1 MHFSTVANFELT
13 RKIVEKFDVQKF
25 LEVDAHFAH
34 ILVL

>member
-13 RKIVEKFDVQKF
+13 RKFDGQKF
-25 LEVDAHFAH
+25 LEVDARFAH